1 MSPKSGYCQQHE
13 DVTNIVVVIFE
24 PKKSL
29 KLGCPF
35 KLLQKVKPDWQL
47 AADLT
52 DFMFMNP
59 PSLMSIY
66 MGVAK
71 WRYLKIIVFSNTK
84 KKALKGKV
92 QSTLGTNER
101 ACPDVGQTFL
111 DTIEKLNLKSCCVKS
126 HRQNQII

>member
-1 MSPKSGYCQQHE
+1 M
-13 DVTNIVVVIFE
+13 
-24 PKKSL
+24 
-29 KLGCPF
+29 
-35 KLLQKVKPDWQL
+35 KPDWQL

-84 KKALKGKV
+84 KKALKGRV
-92 QSTLGTNER
+92 QSTLGPNER
-101 ACPDVGQTFL
+101 AYPDVGL
-111 DTIEKLNLKSCCVKS
+111 SSN
-126 HRQNQII
+126 

>member
-1 MSPKSGYCQQHE
+1 M
-13 DVTNIVVVIFE
+13 
-24 PKKSL
+24 
-29 KLGCPF
+29 
-35 KLLQKVKPDWQL
+35 KPDWQL

-92 QSTLGTNER
+92 QSTSER
-101 ACPDVGQTFL
+101 KGL
-111 DTIEKLNLKSCCVKS
+111 SGRGSELK
-126 HRQNQII
+126 RF